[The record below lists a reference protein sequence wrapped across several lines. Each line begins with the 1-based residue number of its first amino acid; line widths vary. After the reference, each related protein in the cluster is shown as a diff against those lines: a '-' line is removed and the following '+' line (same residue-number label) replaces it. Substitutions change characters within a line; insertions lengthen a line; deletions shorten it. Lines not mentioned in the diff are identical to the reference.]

1 MRGAI
6 GESAQARTY
15 VKGRVGKPER
25 HVVDIDHPR
34 SDDQLQQ
41 VSHVS
46 LTDREPT
53 DKVRP

>member
-25 HVVDIDHPR
+25 HVVDIDHLR
-34 SDDQLQQ
+34 SDPSALHHDGPE
-41 VSHVS
+41 
-46 LTDREPT
+46 EPT